1 MNGDSWAEKPDL
13 TKSLVIGQFV
23 AHLQRVVRVG
33 PHVGPEG
40 ETTRQG
46 DERAIRHYQ
55 LEQAVKQLVLVEGHL
70 TDARTAGS
78 PLCCHCISKHAF
90 ALQALAEESAG
101 ILTDLAPT
109 FQDLGRWAGEV
120 RGEGD
125 RCQLGDVDLTRLT
138 ERARAFR
145 KDLMAALDREGE
157 ASAAR
162 AVPHLAALPAGAHL
176 GGSP

>member
-1 MNGDSWAEKPDL
+1 M
-13 TKSLVIGQFV
+13 
-23 AHLQRVVRVG
+23 
-33 PHVGPEG
+33 
-40 ETTRQG
+40 QG
-46 DERAIRHYQ
+46 DERQIRLYQ

-101 ILTDLAPT
+101 ILPELAPP
-109 FQDLGRWAGEV
+109 FRDLGRWAQEV
-120 RGEGD
+120 QGEGD
-125 RCQLGDVDLTRLT
+125 RCQLADTDLTRLT

-157 ASAAR
+157 APAAR
-162 AVPHLAALPAGAHL
+162 AVPHLAGSPAAAHL